1 MTRRTFFAA
10 LLPGLGGATQASSGF
25 VLTGHF
31 DRAGEDPR
39 HAYFALGQGLTLV
52 IDPDRLPACTK
63 GAEALIGG
71 EAVCSLM
78 KA

>member
-1 MTRRTFFAA
+1 MTRRSFFAA
-10 LLPGLGGATQASSGF
+10 FLPGLGAFQPSSGF

-39 HAYFALGQGLTLV
+39 HAYFALGQGLTIV
-52 IDPDRLPACTK
+52 IDPDRLPACSR

-71 EAVCSLM
+71 NATVSLM